1 MTNFAQIFG
10 YTICL
15 LVGGF
20 GLTIIAYIWMGKIN
34 LSALLSEANGQASM
48 SRFQLLIFTFVI
60 AIGLFELLDASQSF
74 PNIPSGVLGL
84 LGISAGTYVVGKGI
98 SFSKPEGLL
107 NQGTGS
113 DGNTPPTNNNP
124 STQASTQK

>member
-60 AIGLFELLDASQSF
+60 AISLFDLVEKVDASKLYAF
-74 PNIPSGVLGL
+74 PDIPAGVLGL

-98 SFSKPEGLL
+98 SNSQPSGKGI
-107 NQGTGS
+107 GS
-113 DGNTPPTNNNP
+113 DGNTPPADSNP
-124 STQASTQK
+124 LTQK